1 MNNCALCIISQG
13 EIEFYEATI
22 ALVADVDEEEVPGGV
37 PFSPRQ
43 VFIELEDQVV
53 MTHHSWT
60 DALVCLFGLIY
71 ALHLS
76 YPKKYTGFFE
86 FIQVVLLKLDDERKQ
101 LKPKL
106 QTLKNELVQMMFVF
120 HWSLYSC
127 FFSYL

>member
-1 MNNCALCIISQG
+1 M
-13 EIEFYEATI
+13 
-22 ALVADVDEEEVPGGV
+22 PGGV

-60 DALVCLFGLIY
+60 DALVSLFGLIY

>member
-1 MNNCALCIISQG
+1 MNNCALCIISQD

-43 VFIELEDQVV
+43 VFIVLEDQVV

-76 YPKKYTGFFE
+76 YPEKCTGFFE

-120 HWSLYSC
+120 HWSVYSC